1 MYMITYLKKQKIFFG
16 NKVEYNKIT
25 VNENKNG
32 VFSEETIR
40 LDVIKEKKDDVLFD
54 IEDKSREITDDKTII
69 VRTLENEGEK
79 YKNETLENLEK
90 KFKEEYDENQNE
102 ENNELNK
109 EEDLEKNKEEKENQ
123 NEINTV
129 YQIENIIDG
138 QESEVSQNTG
148 VFDVS
153 ELNKKLEK
161 ENEIKFDEMYQKAF
175 GTEVSEKRKERLK
188 NEEKIDR
195 KFYSKTSKK

>member
-1 MYMITYLKKQKIFFG
+1 MKKQKIFFG

-25 VNENKNG
+25 VNENKDG
-32 VFSEETIR
+32 AFSEETIR

-54 IEDKSREITDDKTII
+54 IEDKSKEITDDKTII

-79 YKNETLENLEK
+79 YKNETLENSEK
-90 KFKEEYDENQNE
+90 KFKEEYDENRNE
-102 ENNELNK
+102 KNNELNK
-109 EEDLEKNKEEKENQ
+109 EELEKNIEKKENQ

-138 QESEVSQNTG
+138 QKSEVSQNTG
-148 VFDVS
+148 VFDVA
-153 ELNKKLEK
+153 ELNEKLEK

>member
-1 MYMITYLKKQKIFFG
+1 MKKQKIFFG

-25 VNENKNG
+25 VNENKDG

-54 IEDKSREITDDKTII
+54 IEDKSKEITSDKTII

-90 KFKEEYDENQNE
+90 KFKEEYDESQNE

-109 EEDLEKNKEEKENQ
+109 EEDLEKHIEEKENQ
-123 NEINTV
+123 NEINTI

>member
-1 MYMITYLKKQKIFFG
+1 MKKQKIFFG

-25 VNENKNG
+25 VNESRDG
-32 VFSEETIR
+32 VFPEETIR
-40 LDVIKEKKDDVLFD
+40 VDVIKEKKDDVLFD
-54 IEDKSREITDDKTII
+54 IEDKSKEITDDKTII

-79 YKNETLENLEK
+79 YKNETLENSEK
-90 KFKEEYDENQNE
+90 KFKEEYDENRNE
-102 ENNELNK
+102 KNNELNK
-109 EEDLEKNKEEKENQ
+109 EELEKNIEKKENQ

-138 QESEVSQNTG
+138 QKSEVSQNTG
-148 VFDVS
+148 VFDVA
-153 ELNKKLEK
+153 ELNEKLEK

>member
-1 MYMITYLKKQKIFFG
+1 MKKQKIFFG

-25 VNENKNG
+25 VNENRDG
-32 VFSEETIR
+32 AFSEETIR

-54 IEDKSREITDDKTII
+54 IEDKSKEITDDKTII
-69 VRTLENEGEK
+69 IRTLENEGEK
-79 YKNETLENLEK
+79 YKNETLENSEK

-102 ENNELNK
+102 KNNELNK
-109 EEDLEKNKEEKENQ
+109 EELEKKENQ

-138 QESEVSQNTG
+138 QKSEVSQNTG
-148 VFDVS
+148 VFDVA
-153 ELNKKLEK
+153 ELNEKLEK

>member
-1 MYMITYLKKQKIFFG
+1 MKKQKIFFG

-25 VNENKNG
+25 VNESRDG
-32 VFSEETIR
+32 AFSEETIR
-40 LDVIKEKKDDVLFD
+40 VDIIKENKDDVLFD
-54 IEDKSREITDDKTII
+54 IEDKSKEITDDKTII
-69 VRTLENEGEK
+69 VR
-79 YKNETLENLEK
+79 TLENLEK
-90 KFKEEYDENQNE
+90 KFKEEYDEN
-102 ENNELNK
+102 ENK
-109 EEDLEKNKEEKENQ
+109 DEDLEKHIEEKEENK

-129 YQIENIIDG
+129 YQIENVIDG
-138 QESEVSQNTG
+138 QKSEVSQNTG
-148 VFDVS
+148 VFDVT

>member
-1 MYMITYLKKQKIFFG
+1 MKKQKIFFG

-25 VNENKNG
+25 VNENKDG
-32 VFSEETIR
+32 AFSEETIR

-54 IEDKSREITDDKTII
+54 IEDKSREITNDKTII

-90 KFKEEYDENQNE
+90 KFKEEYDESQNE

>member
-1 MYMITYLKKQKIFFG
+1 MKKQKIFFG

-25 VNENKNG
+25 VNESRDG
-32 VFSEETIR
+32 AFSEETIR

-54 IEDKSREITDDKTII
+54 IEDKSKEITDDKTII

-79 YKNETLENLEK
+79 YKNETLENSEK

-102 ENNELNK
+102 KNNELNK
-109 EEDLEKNKEEKENQ
+109 EELEKKIEKKENQ

-138 QESEVSQNTG
+138 QKSEVSQNTG
-148 VFDVS
+148 VFDVA
-153 ELNKKLEK
+153 ELNEKLEK

>member
-1 MYMITYLKKQKIFFG
+1 MKKQKIFFG

-25 VNENKNG
+25 VNESRDG

-54 IEDKSREITDDKTII
+54 IEDKSKEITNDKTII

-79 YKNETLENLEK
+79 YKNETLENSEK

-102 ENNELNK
+102 KNNELNK
-109 EEDLEKNKEEKENQ
+109 EELEKNIEKKENQ

-138 QESEVSQNTG
+138 QKSEVSQNTG
-148 VFDVS
+148 VFDVA
-153 ELNKKLEK
+153 ELNEKLEK

>member
-1 MYMITYLKKQKIFFG
+1 MKKQKIFFG

-25 VNENKNG
+25 VNENKDG
-32 VFSEETIR
+32 VFSEKTIR
-40 LDVIKEKKDDVLFD
+40 VDVIKENKDDVLFD
-54 IEDKSREITDDKTII
+54 VDDKSKEITDDKTII

-79 YKNETLENLEK
+79 YKNETLENSEK

-102 ENNELNK
+102 KNNELNK
-109 EEDLEKNKEEKENQ
+109 EELEKNIEKKENQ

-138 QESEVSQNTG
+138 QKSEVSQNTG
-148 VFDVS
+148 VFDVA
-153 ELNKKLEK
+153 ELNEKLEK

>member
-1 MYMITYLKKQKIFFG
+1 MKKQKIFFG

-25 VNENKNG
+25 VNESRDG
-32 VFSEETIR
+32 VFPEETIR
-40 LDVIKEKKDDVLFD
+40 VDVIKEKKDDVLFD
-54 IEDKSREITDDKTII
+54 IEDKSKEITDDKTII
-69 VRTLENEGEK
+69 VRTLENEVEK
-79 YKNETLENLEK
+79 YKNETLENSEK

-102 ENNELNK
+102 KNNELNK
-109 EEDLEKNKEEKENQ
+109 EELEKNIEKKENQ

-138 QESEVSQNTG
+138 QKSEVSQNTG
-148 VFDVS
+148 VFDVA
-153 ELNKKLEK
+153 ELNEKLEK

>member
-1 MYMITYLKKQKIFFG
+1 MKKQKIFFG

-25 VNENKNG
+25 VNESRDG
-32 VFSEETIR
+32 AFSEETIR

-54 IEDKSREITDDKTII
+54 IEDKSKEITDDKTII

-79 YKNETLENLEK
+79 YKNETLENSEK

-102 ENNELNK
+102 KNNELNK
-109 EEDLEKNKEEKENQ
+109 EELEKKENQ

-138 QESEVSQNTG
+138 QKSEVSQNTG
-148 VFDVS
+148 VFDVA
-153 ELNKKLEK
+153 ELNEKLEK

-175 GTEVSEKRKERLK
+175 GTEVYEKRKERLK

>member
-1 MYMITYLKKQKIFFG
+1 MKKQKIFFG

-25 VNENKNG
+25 VNENKDG
-32 VFSEETIR
+32 VFSEKTIIV
-40 LDVIKEKKDDVLFD
+40 DVIKENKDDVLFD
-54 IEDKSREITDDKTII
+54 VDDKSKEITDDKTII

-79 YKNETLENLEK
+79 YKNETLENSEK

-102 ENNELNK
+102 KNNELNK
-109 EEDLEKNKEEKENQ
+109 EELEKNIEKKENQ

-138 QESEVSQNTG
+138 QKSEVSQNTG
-148 VFDVS
+148 VFDVA
-153 ELNKKLEK
+153 ELNEKLEK

>member
-1 MYMITYLKKQKIFFG
+1 MKKQKIFFG

-25 VNENKNG
+25 VNESRDG

-54 IEDKSREITDDKTII
+54 IEDKSKEITDDKTII

-79 YKNETLENLEK
+79 YKNETLENSEK
-90 KFKEEYDENQNE
+90 KFKEEYDDNKNE
-102 ENNELNK
+102 KNNELNK
-109 EEDLEKNKEEKENQ
+109 EELEKNIEKKGNQ

-138 QESEVSQNTG
+138 QKSEVSQNTG
-148 VFDVS
+148 VFDVA
-153 ELNKKLEK
+153 ELNEKLEK

>member
-1 MYMITYLKKQKIFFG
+1 LKKQKIFFG

-25 VNENKNG
+25 VNESRDG

-54 IEDKSREITDDKTII
+54 IEDKSKEITNDKTII

-79 YKNETLENLEK
+79 YKNETLENSEK

-102 ENNELNK
+102 KNNELNK
-109 EEDLEKNKEEKENQ
+109 EELEKNIEKKENQ

-138 QESEVSQNTG
+138 QKSEVSQNTG
-148 VFDVS
+148 VFDVA
-153 ELNKKLEK
+153 ELNEKLEK

>member
-1 MYMITYLKKQKIFFG
+1 MKKQKIFFG

-25 VNENKNG
+25 VNENKDG
-32 VFSEETIR
+32 VFSEKTIIV
-40 LDVIKEKKDDVLFD
+40 DVIKENKDDVLFD
-54 IEDKSREITDDKTII
+54 IEDKSKEITDDKTII

-79 YKNETLENLEK
+79 YKNETLENSEK

-102 ENNELNK
+102 KNNELNK
-109 EEDLEKNKEEKENQ
+109 EELEKNIEKKENQ

-138 QESEVSQNTG
+138 QKSEVSQNTG
-148 VFDVS
+148 VFDVA
-153 ELNKKLEK
+153 ELNEKLEK

>member
-1 MYMITYLKKQKIFFG
+1 MKKQKIFFG

-25 VNENKNG
+25 VNENKDG

-54 IEDKSREITDDKTII
+54 IEDKSKEITNDKTII

-90 KFKEEYDENQNE
+90 KFKEEYDESQNE

-109 EEDLEKNKEEKENQ
+109 EEDLEKHIEEKENQ

>member
-1 MYMITYLKKQKIFFG
+1 MKKQKIFFG

-25 VNENKNG
+25 VNESRDG
-32 VFSEETIR
+32 AFSEETIR

-54 IEDKSREITDDKTII
+54 IEDKSKEITDDKTII

-79 YKNETLENLEK
+79 YKNETLENSEK

-102 ENNELNK
+102 KNNELNK
-109 EEDLEKNKEEKENQ
+109 EELEKNIEKKENQ

-138 QESEVSQNTG
+138 QKSEVSQNTG
-148 VFDVS
+148 VFDVA
-153 ELNKKLEK
+153 ELNEKLEK

-175 GTEVSEKRKERLK
+175 GTEISEKRKERLK

>member
-1 MYMITYLKKQKIFFG
+1 MKKQKIFFG

-25 VNENKNG
+25 VNENKDG
-32 VFSEETIR
+32 VFSEKTIR
-40 LDVIKEKKDDVLFD
+40 VDVIKENKDDVLFD
-54 IEDKSREITDDKTII
+54 VDDKSKEITDDKTII

-79 YKNETLENLEK
+79 YKNETLENSEK

-102 ENNELNK
+102 KNNELNK
-109 EEDLEKNKEEKENQ
+109 EELEKNIEKKENQ

-138 QESEVSQNTG
+138 QKSEVSQNTG

>member
-1 MYMITYLKKQKIFFG
+1 MKKQKIFFG

-25 VNENKNG
+25 VNENKDG

-54 IEDKSREITDDKTII
+54 IEDKSKEITNDKTII

-90 KFKEEYDENQNE
+90 KFKEEYDESQNE

-138 QESEVSQNTG
+138 QKSEVSQNTG

>member
-1 MYMITYLKKQKIFFG
+1 MKKQKIFFG

-25 VNENKNG
+25 VNESRDG

-54 IEDKSREITDDKTII
+54 IEDKSKEITDDKTII

-79 YKNETLENLEK
+79 YKNETLENSEK

-102 ENNELNK
+102 KNNELNK
-109 EEDLEKNKEEKENQ
+109 EELEKKENQ

-138 QESEVSQNTG
+138 QKSEVSQNTG
-148 VFDVS
+148 VFDVA
-153 ELNKKLEK
+153 ELNEKLEK

>member
-1 MYMITYLKKQKIFFG
+1 LKKQKIFFG

-25 VNENKNG
+25 VNESRDG
-32 VFSEETIR
+32 AFSEETIR

-54 IEDKSREITDDKTII
+54 IEDKSKEITDDKTII

-79 YKNETLENLEK
+79 YKNETLENSEK

-102 ENNELNK
+102 KNNELNK
-109 EEDLEKNKEEKENQ
+109 EELEKNIEKKENQ

-138 QESEVSQNTG
+138 QKSEVSQNTG
-148 VFDVS
+148 VFDVA
-153 ELNKKLEK
+153 ELNEKLEK

>member
-1 MYMITYLKKQKIFFG
+1 MKKQKIFFG

-25 VNENKNG
+25 VNENKDG

-40 LDVIKEKKDDVLFD
+40 VDVIKEKKDDVLFD
-54 IEDKSREITDDKTII
+54 IEDKSKEITSDKTII

-90 KFKEEYDENQNE
+90 KFKEEYDESENE
-102 ENNELNK
+102 KNNELNK

>member
-1 MYMITYLKKQKIFFG
+1 MKKQKIFFG

-25 VNENKNG
+25 VNENKDG

-54 IEDKSREITDDKTII
+54 IEDKSKEITDDKTII

-79 YKNETLENLEK
+79 YKNETLENSEK

-102 ENNELNK
+102 KNNELNK
-109 EEDLEKNKEEKENQ
+109 EDLEKNIEKKENQ

-138 QESEVSQNTG
+138 QKSEVSQNTG
-148 VFDVS
+148 VFDVA
-153 ELNKKLEK
+153 ELNEKLEK

>member
-1 MYMITYLKKQKIFFG
+1 MKKQKIFFG

-25 VNENKNG
+25 VNESRDG

-40 LDVIKEKKDDVLFD
+40 VDVIKEKKDDVLFD
-54 IEDKSREITDDKTII
+54 IEDKSKEITDDKTII

-79 YKNETLENLEK
+79 YKNETLENSEK

-102 ENNELNK
+102 KNNELNK
-109 EEDLEKNKEEKENQ
+109 EELEKNIEKKENQ

-138 QESEVSQNTG
+138 QKSEVSQNTG
-148 VFDVS
+148 VFDVA
-153 ELNKKLEK
+153 ELNEKLEK

>member
-1 MYMITYLKKQKIFFG
+1 MKKQKIFFG

-25 VNENKNG
+25 VNESRDG
-32 VFSEETIR
+32 AFSEETIR

-54 IEDKSREITDDKTII
+54 IEDKSKEITNDKTII

-79 YKNETLENLEK
+79 YKNETLENSEK

-102 ENNELNK
+102 KNNELNK
-109 EEDLEKNKEEKENQ
+109 EELEKNIEKKENQ

-138 QESEVSQNTG
+138 QKSEVSQNTG
-148 VFDVS
+148 VFDVA
-153 ELNKKLEK
+153 ELNEKLEK

>member
-1 MYMITYLKKQKIFFG
+1 LKKQKIFFG

-25 VNENKNG
+25 VNESRDG
-32 VFSEETIR
+32 VFPEETIR
-40 LDVIKEKKDDVLFD
+40 VDVIKEKKDDVLFD
-54 IEDKSREITDDKTII
+54 IEDKSKEITDDKTII

-79 YKNETLENLEK
+79 YKNETLENSEK

-102 ENNELNK
+102 KNNELNK
-109 EEDLEKNKEEKENQ
+109 EELEKNIEKKENQ

-138 QESEVSQNTG
+138 QKSEVSQNTG
-148 VFDVS
+148 VFDVA
-153 ELNKKLEK
+153 ELNEKLEK

>member
-1 MYMITYLKKQKIFFG
+1 MKKQKIFFG

-25 VNENKNG
+25 VNENKDG
-32 VFSEETIR
+32 VFPEEIIR

-54 IEDKSREITDDKTII
+54 IEDKSKEITDDKTII

-79 YKNETLENLEK
+79 YKNETLENSEK

-102 ENNELNK
+102 KNNELNK
-109 EEDLEKNKEEKENQ
+109 EELEKNIEKKENQ

-138 QESEVSQNTG
+138 QKSEVSQNTG
-148 VFDVS
+148 VFDVA
-153 ELNKKLEK
+153 ELNEKLEK

>member
-1 MYMITYLKKQKIFFG
+1 MKKQKIFFG

-25 VNENKNG
+25 VNENKDG

-54 IEDKSREITDDKTII
+54 IEDKSREITNDKTII

-90 KFKEEYDENQNE
+90 KFKEEYDESQNE

>member
-1 MYMITYLKKQKIFFG
+1 MKKQKIFFG

-32 VFSEETIR
+32 VFSEETIM

-54 IEDKSREITDDKTII
+54 IEDKSRKITNDKTII

-90 KFKEEYDENQNE
+90 KFKEEYDEN
-102 ENNELNK
+102 ENKDEDNNRINK
-109 EEDLEKNKEEKENQ
+109 EEDLEKHIEEKEENK

-129 YQIENIIDG
+129 YQIENVIDG
-138 QESEVSQNTG
+138 QKSEVSQNTG
-148 VFDVS
+148 VFDVA

>member
-1 MYMITYLKKQKIFFG
+1 MKKQKIFFG

-25 VNENKNG
+25 VNENKDD

-54 IEDKSREITDDKTII
+54 IEDKSKEITNDKTII

-90 KFKEEYDENQNE
+90 KFKEEYDESQNE
-102 ENNELNK
+102 ENDELNK
-109 EEDLEKNKEEKENQ
+109 EEDLEKHIEEKENQ

>member
-1 MYMITYLKKQKIFFG
+1 MKKQKIFFG

-25 VNENKNG
+25 VNESRDG
-32 VFSEETIR
+32 VFPEETIR
-40 LDVIKEKKDDVLFD
+40 VDVIKEKKDDVLFD
-54 IEDKSREITDDKTII
+54 IEDKSKEITDDKTII
-69 VRTLENEGEK
+69 VRTLENEGKK
-79 YKNETLENLEK
+79 YKNETLENSEK
-90 KFKEEYDENQNE
+90 KFKEEYDENE
-102 ENNELNK
+102 ENNEINK
-109 EEDLEKNKEEKENQ
+109 EDLDKHIQEKENK

-138 QESEVSQNTG
+138 VESEVPQNTG
-148 VFDVS
+148 VFDVA
-153 ELNKKLEK
+153 ELNEKLEK

>member
-1 MYMITYLKKQKIFFG
+1 MKKQKIFFG

-25 VNENKNG
+25 VNENKDG
-32 VFSEETIR
+32 AFSEETIR

-54 IEDKSREITDDKTII
+54 IEDKSKEITNDKTII

-90 KFKEEYDENQNE
+90 KFKEEYDESQNE

-138 QESEVSQNTG
+138 QKSEVSQNTG

>member
-1 MYMITYLKKQKIFFG
+1 MKKQKIFFG

-25 VNENKNG
+25 VNESRDG
-32 VFSEETIR
+32 VFPEETIR

-54 IEDKSREITDDKTII
+54 IEDKSKEITNDKTII

-79 YKNETLENLEK
+79 YKNETLENSEK

-102 ENNELNK
+102 KNNELNK
-109 EEDLEKNKEEKENQ
+109 EELEKNIEKKENQ

-138 QESEVSQNTG
+138 QKSEVSQNTG
-148 VFDVS
+148 VFDVA
-153 ELNKKLEK
+153 ELNEKLEK

>member
-1 MYMITYLKKQKIFFG
+1 MKKQKIFFG

-25 VNENKNG
+25 VNENKDG

-54 IEDKSREITDDKTII
+54 IEDKSREITNDKTII

-90 KFKEEYDENQNE
+90 KFKEEYDESQNE

-109 EEDLEKNKEEKENQ
+109 EEDLEKHIEEKENQ

-138 QESEVSQNTG
+138 VESEVSQNTG

>member
-1 MYMITYLKKQKIFFG
+1 MKKQKIFFG

-25 VNENKNG
+25 VNENKDG

-40 LDVIKEKKDDVLFD
+40 VDVIKEKKDDVLFD
-54 IEDKSREITDDKTII
+54 IEDKSKEITSDKTII

-90 KFKEEYDENQNE
+90 KFKEEYDEIQNE

-175 GTEVSEKRKERLK
+175 GTEVYEKRKERLK

>member
-1 MYMITYLKKQKIFFG
+1 MKKQKIFFG

-25 VNENKNG
+25 VNESRDG
-32 VFSEETIR
+32 AFSEETIR

-54 IEDKSREITDDKTII
+54 IEDKSKEITDDKTII

-79 YKNETLENLEK
+79 YKNETLENSEK
-90 KFKEEYDENQNE
+90 KFKKEYDENQNE
-102 ENNELNK
+102 KNNELNK
-109 EEDLEKNKEEKENQ
+109 EELEKNIEKKENQ

-138 QESEVSQNTG
+138 QKSEVSQNTG
-148 VFDVS
+148 VFDVA
-153 ELNKKLEK
+153 ELNEKLEK

-175 GTEVSEKRKERLK
+175 GTEISEKRKERLK

>member
-1 MYMITYLKKQKIFFG
+1 MKKQKIFFG

-25 VNENKNG
+25 VNENKDG

-40 LDVIKEKKDDVLFD
+40 VDVIKENKDDVLFD
-54 IEDKSREITDDKTII
+54 VDDKSKEITDDKTII
-69 VRTLENEGEK
+69 VRTLDNEGEK

-90 KFKEEYDENQNE
+90 KFKEEYDENENE
-102 ENNELNK
+102 ENNEINK
-109 EEDLEKNKEEKENQ
+109 EDLDKNIQEKENK

-138 QESEVSQNTG
+138 VESEVPQNTG
-148 VFDVS
+148 VFDVA

>member
-1 MYMITYLKKQKIFFG
+1 LKKQKIFFG

-25 VNENKNG
+25 VNESRDG

-54 IEDKSREITDDKTII
+54 IEDKSKEITDDKTII

-79 YKNETLENLEK
+79 YKNETLENSEK

-102 ENNELNK
+102 KNNELNK
-109 EEDLEKNKEEKENQ
+109 EELEKNIEKKENQ

-138 QESEVSQNTG
+138 QKSEVSQNTG
-148 VFDVS
+148 VFDVA
-153 ELNKKLEK
+153 ELNEKLEK